1 MKELFNHPCFS
12 IASIG
17 VQFRGG
23 PGGEALDFGNCEQ
36 IGVCI
41 DLFGHSSG
49 SLVLGRPLSD
59 RMPQGDR
66 WFACGTSRPTSIHSL
81 TGPKRDRGGLAK
93 VLMLKVN
100 DLDRATEEVI
110 DSRLSTSRF

>member
-23 PGGEALDFGNCEQ
+23 PGGEALDFGDCEQ

-41 DLFGHSSG
+41 DPFGHSSG
-49 SLVLGRPLSD
+49 SLVLGRPLSGQDALGRQVVCMRDLQADVHTLAD
-59 RMPQGDR
+59 RPKAGSGRTSEGLDAQGQ
-66 WFACGTSRPTSIHSL
+66 
-81 TGPKRDRGGLAK
+81 
-93 VLMLKVN
+93 
-100 DLDRATEEVI
+100 
-110 DSRLSTSRF
+110 